1 MAMSKEGIKVSQGG
15 LSSPKGDHND
25 IELVR
30 SQLLLNCHLLDGFS
44 SKLDFSPQLRLL
56 QRKYKVCITL
66 P

>member
-1 MAMSKEGIKVSQGG
+1 MAKKNTYAMKEALAIPREDQ
-15 LSSPKGDHND
+15 ND

-56 QRKYKVCITL
+56 QRKYKVS
-66 P
+66 